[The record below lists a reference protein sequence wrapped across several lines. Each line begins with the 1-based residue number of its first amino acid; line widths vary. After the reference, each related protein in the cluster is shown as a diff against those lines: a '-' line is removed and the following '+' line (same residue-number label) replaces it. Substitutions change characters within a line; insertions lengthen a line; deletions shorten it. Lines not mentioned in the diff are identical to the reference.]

1 MSPAGYTTLA
11 SAHELEIDKIKR
23 SRFIGLASPCGS
35 EAEAKAFIDSVRA
48 RFHDA
53 RHHAFAWRLGE
64 HSRAADDGEPHHSAG
79 APILREIDGSQ
90 LDRLVVV
97 VVRYFGGIKLGTGGL
112 VRAYGG
118 AAAAVLDEAPRTRM
132 LVRAQLQVRYDYP
145 TASAIQRVLHQHGLE
160 PAQAEYAAKS
170 SMTLYVEDDRVEFVE
185 NELRDA
191 SGGRA
196 ELEILE
202 APAMLEA

>member
-1 MSPAGYTTLA
+1 MSTGYTTLA

-23 SRFIGLASPCGS
+23 SRFIGLASPCAD
-35 EAEAKAFIDSVRA
+35 EAEAKAFIESIRG

-64 HSRAADDGEPHHSAG
+64 QTRAADDGEPHHSAG
-79 APILREIDGSQ
+79 APILREIDGRE

-118 AAAAVLDEAPRTRM
+118 AAAAVLDEAPRARVLIRTPLR
-132 LVRAQLQVRYDYP
+132 VRYDYP
-145 TASAIQRVLHQHGLE
+145 IASAVQRVLHQHGLE
-160 PAQAEYAAKS
+160 PAQAEYAARVCL
-170 SMTLYVEDDRVEFVE
+170 TLHLEDERVEGVMS
-185 NELRDA
+185 ELRDA
-191 SGGRA
+191 SGGA
-196 ELEILE
+196 AQLELLE
-202 APAMLEA
+202 PLAVPEA